1 LERITLFADVLLPLP
16 VGGTFTYRV
25 PFDLNEQVQEGIRVV
40 VQFGSRKIYTA
51 LVIRVHEIPPQ
62 THIPKYILS
71 ILDENP
77 IVTQVQRTF
86 WDWLAGYY
94 LCHRGEVMNAA
105 LPSAFKLASES
116 KIALNPV
123 IPNDIQGLNEKE
135 LVLIEALHNRK
146 SIAISEVAKILDQQK
161 TIPVIKTL
169 IEKGIIVPEEELN
182 DPYKPKRV
190 GFVKLT
196 PEYSDDEENLKM
208 LFDQLEKHAKK
219 QLEIVMTFIGLSR
232 YGFGELK
239 EVKRQE
245 LLKQSKGSSA
255 QLDILIRK
263 GVFESYEK
271 LVSRFDTAGQESDTV
286 LIELTNGQQEALAKI
301 RELFEIKDV
310 VLLHGVTSS
319 GKTELYIKL
328 IRDVIDQGKQVLFM
342 LPEIAL
348 TTQIISRLR
357 KYFGN
362 RVGVY
367 HSRFNVHERVEIW
380 NAVLENSTPG
390 TVNRQYDII
399 LGARSSVFLPFSNL
413 GLVVID
419 EEHDPSFK
427 QMDPAPRYNGR
438 DAAIYLSHLHGA
450 KTLLG
455 SATPSVESYF
465 NAIQGK
471 YGLVE
476 LSERYANMEMPLI
489 QVVSVKESL
498 RQGLMKSHFS
508 SVLLGQL
515 ETALSQ
521 GEQAILFQNRR
532 GFSLRLECDLCHWMP
547 SCKNCDV
554 TLVYHKKQNQL
565 RCHYC
570 GFVSRIPDNCPECHG
585 VNIKMRGFGTE
596 KVEEE
601 LGLIFP
607 KSRIVRMDLDT
618 TRSRHSLQ
626 QIISDFEVRKIDIL
640 VGTQMVTKG
649 LDFDNVSLV
658 CILNAD
664 NMLSYPDFRSAERSF
679 QLMAQVSG
687 RSGRKYKQ
695 GRVIIQTYNPN
706 HPVIRDVVKNDYLA
720 MFKLQLV
727 ERQKFKYPPFTRLV
741 LLKLKHKDP
750 DLLNKAANELAKSLR
765 KTFGKRILG
774 PEFPMVSR
782 IMNYYIKH
790 IMFKIERGVS
800 SAAMKAK
807 LVDEIEK
814 FQQEPDFRPVKVLM
828 DVDPQ

>member
-1 LERITLFADVLLPLP
+1 MERITLFADVLLPLP
-16 VGGTFTYRV
+16 VGATFTYRI
-25 PFDLNEQVQEGIRVV
+25 PYELNSQVKEGIRVL
-40 VQFGSRKIYTA
+40 VQFGARKIYTA
-51 LVIRVHEIPPQ
+51 LILRIHQEVPKEHV
-62 THIPKYILS
+62 PKYILS
-71 ILDENP
+71 VLDEEP
-77 IVTQVQRTF
+77 IVSAVQFKF
-86 WDWLAGYY
+86 WQWLADYY
-94 LCHRGEVMNAA
+94 LCYKGEVMNAA
-105 LPSAFKLASES
+105 LPSALKLASES

-123 IPNDIQGLNEKE
+123 LPDDLSVLNEKE
-135 LVLIEALHNRK
+135 LLLVEALHNRK
-146 SIAISEVAKILDQQK
+146 TIAISEVAKILDQQK

-169 IEKGIIVPEEELN
+169 IEKGFILPEEELN
-182 DPYKPKRV
+182 DPYKPKRE
-190 GFVKLT
+190 GFVRLT
-196 PEYSDDEENLKM
+196 PEYVHDEERLKV
-208 LFDQLEKHAKK
+208 LFDQLEKRAKK
-219 QLEIVMTFIGLSR
+219 QLEIVMTFIRISR
-232 YGFGELK
+232 YGFGTLK
-239 EVKRQE
+239 EVKRLD
-245 LLKQSKGSSA
+245 LLRQSKGSSA
-255 QLDILIRK
+255 QLELLITR
-263 GVFESYEK
+263 GVFETYEK
-271 LVSRFDTAGQESDTV
+271 LVSRFNASWEESATE
-286 LIELTNGQQEALAKI
+286 LIALTDSQQEALDRI
-301 RELFEIKDV
+301 RAAFETKEV

-328 IRDVIDQGKQVLFM
+328 IREVIDQGKQVLFM

-380 NAVLENSTPG
+380 HAVLENDLPRTEK
-390 TVNRQYDII
+390 RQFDII

-413 GLVVID
+413 GLVVVD
-419 EEHDPSFK
+419 EEHDASFK

-438 DAAIYLSHLHGA
+438 DAAILLAQLHGA

-455 SATPSVESYF
+455 SATPSVETYS
-465 NAIQGK
+465 NAVQGK

-489 QVVSVKESL
+489 QVVNVKESM

-508 SVLLGQL
+508 QELLNQM
-515 ETALSQ
+515 ETALSN

-532 GFSLRLECDLCHWMP
+532 GFSLRLECDVCHWMP
-547 SCKNCDV
+547 ACKNCDV
-554 TLVYHKKQNQL
+554 SLVYHKKINQL

-570 GFVSRIPDNCPECHG
+570 GYVAQIPDRCPECQS
-585 VNIKMRGFGTE
+585 VNVKMRGFGTE

-601 LGLIFP
+601 LGAIFP
-607 KSRIVRMDLDT
+607 KARIARMDLDT

-626 QIISDFEVRKIDIL
+626 QIIGDFEAKKIDVL

-658 CILNAD
+658 CVLNAD
-664 NMLSYPDFRSAERSF
+664 NMLSYPDFRAVERSF

-695 GRVIIQTYNPN
+695 GKVIIQTNNPDQM
-706 HPVIRDVVKNDYLA
+706 VIRFVVKNDYQA
-720 MFKLQLV
+720 MFRQQLV

-741 LLKLKHKDP
+741 LLRLKHKDP
-750 DLLNKAANELAKSLR
+750 DLLNRAADELASSLR
-765 KTFGKRILG
+765 IIFGKRILG
-774 PEFPMVSR
+774 PEFPVVSR

-790 IMFKIERGVS
+790 ILFKIERGIS
-800 SAAMKAK
+800 SGSMKSRM
-807 LVDEIEK
+807 VEEIGK
-814 FQQEPDFRPVKVLM
+814 FQQNPEYRPVKVIM